1 MKQVGGVKVSRK
13 FKFTVVLIVIL
24 VGVAG
29 LISGCTSSTD
39 LKEAQVEEKYIPV
52 EIETAEI
59 ASLGNRTRFMGKV
72 AANEE
77 LAVIPK
83 AMGIV
88 TSINVELGDVVEEG
102 SVLFTIEQGDISKS
116 VEQAANAVEL
126 ANKSVSQ
133 AENGLKTASVNYEL
147 SKEKIENAMLNL
159 ERTKKLY
166 EEGAISKSQLEQA
179 ELGASDKNLDV
190 IKGQVTQAEISYQQA
205 LNQLRQAEISYEQA
219 MSGLNNTVVQAPMS
233 GTIASLNVK
242 EGQIIANGQV
252 AATIVDTDKVYVQI
266 NVVENMINKLQVGQ
280 EAEVHISSA
289 GDTKIT
295 STISYIAP
303 AVDPRN
309 QLYPV
314 KIYIDNL
321 DNKIKPGMSGEIILN
336 IDKVDSAIV
345 IKSNAVLDKDGEQI
359 VYVVEEDLSVA
370 KVVTVGL
377 DTGDYV
383 EIKEGIKEGDKVIV
397 EGQHYVEDGGK
408 VKVVRGE

>member
-1 MKQVGGVKVSRK
+1 MSRK
-13 FKFTVVLIVIL
+13 FKFTVLLIVVL
-24 VGVAG
+24 VGILG
-29 LISGCTSSTD
+29 LLSGCTSSTD
-39 LKEAQVEEKYIPV
+39 TKEVQVDEKYTPV
-52 EIETAEI
+52 EIETASI
-59 ASLGNRTRFMGKV
+59 TSLGNRTRITGKV

-102 SVLFTIEQGDISKS
+102 SILFTIEQGDISKS

-126 ANKSVSQ
+126 ANKGVSQ
-133 AENGLKTASVNYEL
+133 AENGLQTASVSYEL
-147 SKEKIENAMLNL
+147 NKEKIENAMVNL

-179 ELGASDKNLDV
+179 ELAASDKNLDA
-190 IKGQVTQAEISYQQA
+190 IKGQVTQAEIAYQQA
-205 LNQLRQAEISYEQA
+205 LNQLRQAEISHEQA
-219 MSGLNNTVVQAPMS
+219 MSGLNNTVVKAPMS
-233 GTIASLNVK
+233 GIIASLNIK
-242 EGQIIANGQV
+242 EGQIVANGQV
-252 AATIVDTDKVYVQI
+252 AATIVDTNKVYVQI
-266 NVVENMINKLQVGQ
+266 NIVENMINKLQVGQ
-280 EAEVHISSA
+280 EAEIHISAAS
-289 GDTKIT
+289 DDHIT

-303 AVDPRN
+303 TSDPRN

-321 DNKIKPGMSGEIILN
+321 DNKIRPGMNSEVILN
-336 IDKVDSAIV
+336 IDKVDAAIV
-345 IKSNAVLDKDGEQI
+345 IKGNAVLDKDGEQI
-359 VYVVEEDLSVA
+359 VYVVENDLAIA

>member
-1 MKQVGGVKVSRK
+1 MSRK
-13 FKFTVVLIVIL
+13 FKFTVLLIVVL
-24 VGVAG
+24 VGISG
-29 LISGCTSSTD
+29 LLSGCTSSTNT
-39 LKEAQVEEKYIPV
+39 KEVQVEEKYTPV

-59 ASLGNRTRFMGKV
+59 TSLGNRTKITGKV

-102 SVLFTIEQGDISKS
+102 SILFTIEQGDISKS

-126 ANKSVSQ
+126 ANKGVSQ
-133 AENGLKTASVNYEL
+133 AENGLKTASVSYEL
-147 SKEKIENAMLNL
+147 NKEKIENAMINL

-179 ELGASDKNLDV
+179 ELTASDKNLDA
-190 IKGQVTQAEISYQQA
+190 IKGQVTQAEIAYQQA

-219 MSGLNNTVVQAPMS
+219 MSGLNNTVVKAPMS
-233 GTIASLNVK
+233 GIIASLNVK
-242 EGQIIANGQV
+242 EGQIVANGQV

-266 NVVENMINKLQVGQ
+266 NIVENMINKLQVGQ
-280 EAEVHISSA
+280 EAEIHISAASDDHIA
-289 GDTKIT
+289 

-303 AVDPRN
+303 TADPRN

-321 DNKIKPGMSGEIILN
+321 DNKIRPGMNSEVILN
-336 IDKVDSAIV
+336 IDKVDAAIV
-345 IKSNAVLDKDGEQI
+345 IRGNAVLDKDGEQT
-359 VYVVEEDLSVA
+359 VYVVEDDLAVA

-383 EIKEGIKEGDKVIV
+383 EIKEGIKEGDRVIV